1 MTTRD
6 PNSSSNSGPLLDL
19 LNSPTS
25 KLIKQGAE
33 AKVYFSSLIPI
44 STLTLPNSTS
54 TTSSSSTSTPTPTPV
69 LIKYRFPKLYRHE
82 SLSSSLT
89 AHRTAAEARALL
101 RCFKSNPIINVPHV
115 TCVDELRG
123 ILGLEWIDG
132 VTVRECLGGGQ
143 EDEGV
148 VEDQDEEQDD
158 DDDDDGEDDG
168 DDDDDPVL
176 SDQDQGESDT
186 SSFFLTSFNSEGVE
200 ERRLLS

>member
-1 MTTRD
+1 MTTSN

-19 LNSPTS
+19 LDSPTS

-33 AKVYFSSLIPI
+33 AKVYFSSLIPT

-54 TTSSSSTSTPTPTPV
+54 TTTSSSTSTPTPTPTPV
-69 LIKYRFPKLYRHE
+69 LIKYRFPKSYRHE

-132 VTVRECLGGGQ
+132 ITVRECLGGGQ

-148 VEDQDEEQDD
+148 VEDQDE
-158 DDDDDGEDDG
+158 GEDRDE
-168 DDDDDPVL
+168 DDDDPVL
-176 SDQDQGESDT
+176 CDQDQGE
-186 SSFFLTSFNSEGVE
+186 FF
-200 ERRLLS
+200 